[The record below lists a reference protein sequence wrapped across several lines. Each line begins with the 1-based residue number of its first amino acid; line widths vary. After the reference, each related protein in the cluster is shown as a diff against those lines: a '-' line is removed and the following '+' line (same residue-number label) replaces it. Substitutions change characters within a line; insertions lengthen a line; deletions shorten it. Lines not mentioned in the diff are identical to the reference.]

1 MKPVSPPEPIW
12 SITLAK
18 NGDRLELYLKQDPR
32 YNRVAYVV
40 RNPTKASVL
49 CRIQR
54 PDRLWKENVFS
65 NLPGI
70 PWFFRRSPFEEK
82 RKMCLTSRTEAIS
95 CRPFLA
101 SLSIWG
107 FSRPDAK
114 CQTPPLRSS
123 GPHSADEPSRIPAQ
137 LLYDWLEQ
145 LAVPPIAVTELRRAL
160 PLSAISA
167 ATPHDD
173 QEATF
178 KTATTTDAAS
188 EGSVAVR
195 AARLVVV

>member
-1 MKPVSPPEPIW
+1 MLYAILRNRRCFDEYRGQTTFGRSTFFQTYPP
-12 SITLAK
+12 L
-18 NGDRLELYLKQDPR
+18 
-32 YNRVAYVV
+32 
-40 RNPTKASVL
+40 
-49 CRIQR
+49 
-54 PDRLWKENVFS
+54 
-65 NLPGI
+65 

-95 CRPFLA
+95 CRPFQA
-101 SLSIWG
+101 SLSISG

-114 CQTPPLRSS
+114 CRTPPLCSS
-123 GPHSADEPSRIPAQ
+123 DPHSADEPSRIPAQ

-178 KTATTTDAAS
+178 KTVTTTDAAS

-195 AARLVVV
+195 AARLAVV